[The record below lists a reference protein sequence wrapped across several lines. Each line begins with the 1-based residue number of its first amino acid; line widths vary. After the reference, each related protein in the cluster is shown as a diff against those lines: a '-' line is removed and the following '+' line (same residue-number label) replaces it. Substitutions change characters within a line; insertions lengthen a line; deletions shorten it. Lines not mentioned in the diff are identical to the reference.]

1 VANLL
6 PRALAGR
13 LHKWIE
19 GGRYA
24 ALFDN
29 VEDTLTVD
37 RLQVFDFEAMRAYP
51 SLLEPLLFYVL
62 HRVTE
67 RIQAASELGTL
78 KVCVMDEAWLYKGT
92 GATPGGAGGSANLQ
106 AHQLSS
112 FSLFAPLD
120 HSMATQASAQIT
132 QQYNAIVS
140 PALAAGSISDTG
152 RTYQQLIAG

>member
-1 VANLL
+1 MTFAT
-6 PRALAGR
+6 ALA
-13 LHKWIE
+13 KIP
-19 GGRYA
+19 
-24 ALFDN
+24 ALDFI
-29 VEDTLTVD
+29 DTHV
-37 RLQVFDFEAMRAYP
+37 YP
-51 SLLEPLLFYVL
+51 TDANAIANAGATAQIA
-62 HRVTE
+62 H
-67 RIQAASELGTL
+67 QAGKQA
-78 KVCVMDEAWLYKGT
+78 VMDEAWLYKGT

-140 PALAAGSISDTG
+140 PALAAGTISDTG